1 MCGPSLT
8 STAARAALG
17 GGVNTREHSKIKKT
31 SPALIQQWLTSPSSI
46 HRRSLELRYAALR
59 PIIPVPGLPA
69 RGLPARPSV
78 KRSSVVSLNL
88 RPLAWEPLPDRSSP
102 VVPAVPAKVALINAR
117 SLQNKTFILNDFFI
131 TRGLDFLLLTE
142 SWLNPGELAPLV
154 ELCPDNCNF
163 FTSPRLSGRGGGLAT
178 VFKKHFN
185 CRLLNADHF
194 SSFEILMNVQPKLQ
208 TVNKSAPTESEA
220 TSAVVTQ
227 ASALMGPTHRF
238 VLVVVFIHINY
249 LTCSSR

>member
-142 SWLNPGELAPLV
+142 SWLNPDIDECATKTSNCQQICTNGVGSYICSCDPGFSIDGANPSFCVGSCFHTHKL
-154 ELCPDNCNF
+154 PD
-163 FTSPRLSGRGGGLAT
+163 
-178 VFKKHFN
+178 V
-185 CRLLNADHF
+185 
-194 SSFEILMNVQPKLQ
+194 
-208 TVNKSAPTESEA
+208 
-220 TSAVVTQ
+220 
-227 ASALMGPTHRF
+227 
-238 VLVVVFIHINY
+238 
-249 LTCSSR
+249 